1 MENDFNAEE
10 FVRAAIAELQRDLLD
25 FSTRNRLLSFKH
37 SDRGTGF
44 MRAVDELPAEI
55 FRRLSNGGMRFKSL
69 PHLSDYPA
77 DERTDKFREAL
88 EAARVGDEVYLTDAA
103 KCLEEGVAPETDGRL
118 ERGLRERVRVSLGME
133 PLIVR
138 GDKLDLSAF
147 ARAHEINPDYQLPY
161 PGAAMREEHSD
172 KFIQT
177 LIAPSDF
184 DRRVRKIYEAYQDH
198 LQEKGINVLHAAFGF
213 LEWYE
218 DDVSNVAH
226 HAPLLLVPLNIA
238 RQVDRGHTVHTFTA
252 EGDEAAVNVTLQEF
266 LKQKHQIVLPSFGAA
281 SERGGDGGADG
292 GSELEPWLARIAEI
306 IAVKRRWRVCRFVTI
321 GTFPFSRIALYKDL
335 AADSWAADALVRQ
348 DIVGHLLGGRGNA
361 GDESGGTAG
370 RDYPLD
376 DPTFAAVIPSIILEA
391 DSSQHSAIVDAM
403 EGKSFVIQGPP
414 GTGKSQTIANIIG
427 AALDNGRRVLFM
439 AEKSAALNVVA
450 SRLKDRGLGPF
461 LFEVHSDKTRKSE
474 VIASLK
480 ERLEGGA
487 RQHPKDLERK
497 LEQRRRLRDRLAT
510 YVSLMSEPIGG
521 LKRQLHQLMWF
532 ETRFAQELEP
542 RLPAGADKLTIPHA
556 EAIDQRCLEDC
567 RELLDRLS
575 TARDGVLAAQQS
587 VQRHPWRGVQETNRF
602 TIEQIV
608 DAAKHLSCELDCLRG
623 AISELKDTGLDLP
636 GEEPGLTEWVASAQ
650 RLPQVTGE
658 RHLLSLALERSDFI
672 GNLAD
677 SIERQLSAGRR
688 LGVSL
693 KDAEHT
699 APDAL
704 AGLVAQCHAL
714 GVAPCCDA
722 LAEASRNAQQSLKE
736 LEELAQE
743 LKRICQY
750 FGVPEAVSAE
760 DAWALVESV
769 RLVLA
774 TPLEVLEARTAAME
788 AASSVK
794 LIANARARASA
805 LCMEEVR
812 LNEEFDLPRVR
823 RELPV
828 EQLYRSA
835 DSLAGA
841 NVLSFFQSDVRNAN
855 RMWRRVARQPTN
867 TEPQIK
873 AAKFKEVAEHIVA
886 VRAFCEDPRHHA
898 LFGDGFAG
906 HHSDFD
912 LYANAASFL
921 RATAA
926 AMASSGPA
934 VHRVGQRK
942 LIEESAENLKLL
954 QRRVRPDVVEKLS
967 AKLAELQD
975 DGETLD
981 GLLGRARQRAAQ
993 IAATQSVAQDML
1005 CTHSK
1010 LGTTRE
1016 PDGEWTAVKDLRA
1029 WQELAAQHARPEV
1042 REPIGPTLERLVLDP
1057 TPLRAA
1063 LAWAEKVRQANIHPE
1078 MFAELKASRDP
1089 VAYQGRVL
1097 SAAVSVADYA
1107 RRFHAAWDAF
1117 VQTAKLRSGSFLDFQ
1132 GAGAEVDF
1140 SLLSLR
1146 LERALQDVRSLD
1158 GWMAYRGAVD
1168 ASTAAP
1174 CGAIALAY
1182 ERSDA
1187 TEPRLADIFEFVL
1200 VRTLIRQVLKSDG
1213 RDLSD
1218 LTGASLDD
1226 TRARFAALDKEILS
1240 LDAERIAAAISHRV
1254 APYGNDQGP
1263 RASWT
1268 EGALIENEVRK
1279 RRRHVAIR
1287 DLVARSHTALRAL
1300 KPVWLMSPLTVA
1312 QYLPRIPGFFD
1323 LVIIDEASQMRPA
1336 DAIGGIAR
1344 TRQAIV
1350 VGDPMQLPPT
1360 SFFDS
1365 SAGPGDGALG
1375 VAADQSSILDLADAR
1390 LRQKRMLR
1398 WHYRSRHESLI
1409 AFSNRHFYDG
1419 RLVVFPSA
1427 ATSED
1432 LGIEHVHVEGKYL
1445 LGGTNPDEAKA
1456 IVDRACKFME
1466 SRPDCSIGIA
1476 TTNTEQRELI
1486 LDELEAAAEKHRHVA
1501 EYRMRWQGTLE
1512 PLFVKNLENVQ
1523 GDERDI
1529 ILISTVFGP
1538 GESGQVAQRFGPINS
1553 EAGHRRLNVLF
1564 TRAKR
1569 KLVLVT
1575 SLTAA
1580 DIIPSA
1586 NANRGVHVLKA
1597 FLEFAKTGRLAS
1609 GETTGLDA
1617 DSDFE
1622 VHVAEQLRCYGYEV
1636 VPQVGVDGFRIDLGI
1651 KHPSYRHGF
1660 LAGIECDGATY
1671 HSGVTVRD
1679 RDRLRQEILE
1689 GLGWRLY
1696 RIWSTD
1702 WFTDQSREMRR
1713 LLGWLEALRHQ
1724 VS

>member
-10 FVRAAIAELQRDLLD
+10 FVRAAIGELQRDLLD
-25 FSTRNRLLSFKH
+25 FSTRNRLLSFRH

-44 MRAVDELPAEI
+44 IRAVDELPSEI
-55 FRRLSNGGMRFKSL
+55 FRRLSNGGMRFKPL
-69 PHLSDYPA
+69 PHPSDYPA
-77 DERTDKFREAL
+77 DERTNKFRDAL
-88 EAARVGDEVYLTDAA
+88 EAARLGDELYLAEATQ
-103 KCLEEGVAPETDGRL
+103 CLEAGGAPEHDAKL
-118 ERGLRERVRVSLGME
+118 ERGLRERVRALLGME
-133 PLIVR
+133 PLVVR

-147 ARAHEINPDYQLPY
+147 ARAHGINPDYQLPY
-161 PGAAMREEHSD
+161 PGASIREEHSD

-177 LIAPSDF
+177 LVAPADF

-226 HAPLLLVPLNIA
+226 HAPLLLVPLNIS
-238 RQVDRGHTVHTFTA
+238 RQVDRGHTVHIFTA

-281 SERGGDGGADG
+281 SDRGGDGSPDG

-306 IAVKRRWRVCRFVTI
+306 IAPKRRWRVCRFVTI

-335 AADSWAADALVRQ
+335 ATDSWAADALVKQ

-361 GDESGGTAG
+361 GDETGGTAV

-376 DPTFAAVIPSIILEA
+376 DPEFSATIPSIILEA

-414 GTGKSQTIANIIG
+414 GTGKSQTIANIIA

-480 ERLEGGA
+480 ERLEGA
-487 RQHPKDLERK
+487 TRQLPKDLERK

-510 YVSLMSEPIGG
+510 YVALMSGPVGR
-521 LKRQLHQLMWF
+521 LQRQLHQLMWF

-542 RLPAGADKLTIPHA
+542 RLPSGAEKITIAHA

-567 RELLDRLS
+567 RELLDRLAS
-575 TARDGVLAAQQS
+575 ARDGVIAAQQS
-587 VQRHPWRGVQETNRF
+587 VQRHPWRGVHETNRF

-608 DAAKHLSCELDCLRG
+608 DAAKHLSCELDRLRG
-623 AISELKDTGLDLP
+623 AIADLKDAGLDLP
-636 GEEPGLTEWVASAQ
+636 ENEPALTEWMASAQ
-650 RLPQVTGE
+650 RLPQVAGD
-658 RHLLSLALERSDFI
+658 RHLLSLVLERTDFI

-677 SIERQLSAGRR
+677 SIDRQIGAARR

-693 KDAEHT
+693 KDARGI
-699 APDAL
+699 AP
-704 AGLVAQCHAL
+704 AGLAAFVSQCHAL
-714 GVAPCCDA
+714 GVAPSCEA
-722 LAEASRNAQQSLKE
+722 LTEASRSAQQSLTE
-736 LEELAQE
+736 LEEQASE
-743 LKRICQY
+743 LKRICEY
-750 FGVPEAVSAE
+750 FGVTEALSAE
-760 DAWALVESV
+760 DARALVDSV

-774 TPLEVLEARTAAME
+774 TPLDVLEARTAAMQ

-794 LIANARARASA
+794 LIANARARASE
-805 LCMEEVR
+805 LCMEEAC
-812 LNEEFDLPRVR
+812 LNEEFDLPRAR

-828 EQLYRSA
+828 DQLYQSA

-841 NVLSFFQSDVRNAN
+841 NVLSFFKSDVRHAN
-855 RMWRRVARQPTN
+855 KIWRRLARQPAN
-867 TEPQIK
+867 TEPLAK
-873 AAKFKEVAEHIVA
+873 AAKFKAVAEHIVA
-886 VRAFCEDPRHHA
+886 VREFGEDPRHHA
-898 LFGDGFAG
+898 LFGEGFAG

-934 VHRVGQRK
+934 VHRAGQRK

-954 QRRVRPDVVEKLS
+954 QRRVRQDVLEKLS
-967 AKLAELQD
+967 AQLAGFQD
-975 DGETLD
+975 DRETFET
-981 GLLGRARQRAAQ
+981 LLGRVRQRAAH
-993 IAATQSVAQDML
+993 IAATLTIAQDVL
-1005 CTHSK
+1005 CPDSK
-1010 LGTTRE
+1010 LSTTRE
-1016 PDGEWTAVKDLRA
+1016 LDGEWSAVKDLRT
-1029 WQELAAQHARPEV
+1029 WQELVVRHTLPEV
-1042 REPIGPTLERLVLDP
+1042 RQLIGPALDNLISDP
-1057 TPLRAA
+1057 APLRES
-1063 LAWAEKVRQANIHPE
+1063 LEWAQKVRQANIHPA
-1078 MFAELKASRDP
+1078 MLAELQASLDP
-1089 VAYQGRVL
+1089 AAYQGKVL
-1097 SAAVSVADYA
+1097 SAAASIAQLI
-1107 RRFHAAWDAF
+1107 RRFHSAWDEF
-1117 VQTAKLRSGSFLDFQ
+1117 VQTAKLSPGAFLEFQ
-1132 GAGAEVDF
+1132 TANAQVDF
-1140 SLLSLR
+1140 SLLSSR
-1146 LERALQDVRSLD
+1146 LERAVQDAASLD
-1158 GWMAYRGAVD
+1158 GWMAYRSALDAV
-1168 ASTAAP
+1168 TAAP
-1174 CGAIALAY
+1174 CSSIAVAY
-1182 ERSDA
+1182 EKADA
-1187 TEPRLADIFEFVL
+1187 AEPRLAEIFEFLL
-1200 VRTLIRQVLKSDG
+1200 VRTLVREVLMSDG
-1213 RDLSD
+1213 RHLSD

-1226 TRARFAALDKEILS
+1226 ARARFSALDKEILS
-1240 LDAERIAAAISHRV
+1240 LDAERIAAVIAQRV
-1254 APYGNDQGP
+1254 SPYGNDQGP
-1263 RASWT
+1263 RSAWT

-1279 RRRHVAIR
+1279 KRRHIAIR

-1300 KPVWLMSPLTVA
+1300 KPVWFMSPLTVA

-1365 SAGPGDGALG
+1365 SAGPADGAQG
-1375 VAADQSSILDLADAR
+1375 VATDQSSILDLADAR

-1427 ATSED
+1427 ATSD
-1432 LGIEHVHVEGKYL
+1432 GLGIEHVYVAGKYL
-1445 LGGTNPDEAKA
+1445 LGGTNPEEAKA
-1456 IVDRACKFME
+1456 IVDRACTYME
-1466 SRPDCSIGIA
+1466 SYPECSIGIA

-1486 LDELEAAAEKHRHVA
+1486 LDELETAAEKRRHVA

-1575 SLTAA
+1575 SLRAA

-1586 NANRGVHVLKA
+1586 NANRGVHVLKD
-1597 FLEFAKTGRLAS
+1597 FLEFSKTGRLVS

-1622 VHVAEQLRCYGYEV
+1622 VHVAEQLRRYGYDV
-1636 VPQVGVDGFRIDLGI
+1636 VPQVGVDGFRIDLGV
-1651 KHPSYRHGF
+1651 KHSSYPDGF

-1696 RIWSTD
+1696 RVWSTD
-1702 WFTDQSREMRR
+1702 WFTDQTREMRR